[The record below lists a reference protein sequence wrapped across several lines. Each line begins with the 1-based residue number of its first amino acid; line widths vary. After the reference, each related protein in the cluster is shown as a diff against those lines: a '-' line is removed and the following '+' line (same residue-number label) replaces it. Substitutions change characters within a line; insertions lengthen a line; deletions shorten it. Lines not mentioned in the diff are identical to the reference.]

1 MGLYAARQDG
11 ANARS
16 KAMSDLDGKG
26 DRIMLGHATAEAFAA
41 ALLRASGVPQADAE
55 VAARCLVRADLRG
68 VDTHGLIRL
77 PGYLDRIAKGLVD
90 PAPKLVFEAV
100 APNAARLDG
109 QNGLG
114 FVVASRAVNHGI
126 ALARE
131 MGLGL
136 IGVRN
141 STHYGMAATYLLQA
155 IEAGFAAMVLTNASP
170 ALPPWG
176 GRGEM
181 FGTSPFAVGVP
192 APGSVPFVLDMAPTV
207 VARGKIRKAA
217 REGRAI
223 PEGWGLDAA
232 GRDTTDPAAVLAG
245 GVLLPIGGAKGAGL
259 SMMLDILCGVLTGA
273 RYGGEVGDQYK
284 RFDRP
289 QGVGHMILVMRPDLF
304 LPAKEVAA
312 RMGDLVGRIKANPK
326 AAGVDEI
333 YMPGEIEARRE
344 ALRLIQG
351 IPYASA
357 DLAPLVDLARRAGI
371 APPLG
376 L

>member
-1 MGLYAARQDG
+1 
-11 ANARS
+11 
-16 KAMSDLDGKG
+16 MSDLDGQG
-26 DRIMLGHATAEAFAA
+26 QQITLSHVQARGLAVS
-41 ALLRASGVPQADAE
+41 LLQASGVPKEEAE
-55 VAARCLVRADLRG
+55 IAAHALVCADLRG
-68 VDTHGLIRL
+68 IDTHGLVRL
-77 PGYLDRIAKGLVD
+77 PGYLDRIAKGLID
-90 PAPKLVFEAV
+90 PAPKLEFEAV

-109 QNGLG
+109 KNGLG
-114 FVVASRAVNHGI
+114 FVVAARAVDHGI

-141 STHYGMAATYLLQA
+141 SNHFGMAATYLLQA
-155 IEAGFAAMVLTNASP
+155 IEAGFAAMVYTNASP

-176 GRGEM
+176 GRAEM

-192 APGSVPFVLDMAPTV
+192 APGSVPFVMDMAPTV

-223 PEGWGLDAA
+223 PEGWGLDGE
-232 GRDTTDPAAVLAG
+232 GRNTTDPAAVMAG
-245 GVLLPIGGAKGAGL
+245 GVLLPIGGHKGAGL

-289 QGVGHMILVMRPDLF
+289 QGVGHFILVMRPDLF
-304 LPAKEVAA
+304 MSADEVAA
-312 RMGDLVGRIKANPK
+312 RMADLVERVKANPT
-326 AAGVDEI
+326 AADMDEI
-333 YMPGEIEARRE
+333 TMPGELEARRE
-344 ALRLIQG
+344 AARLVSG
-351 IPYASA
+351 IPYRRADLTPLA
-357 DLAPLVDLARRAGI
+357 DLARAAGLE
-371 APPLG
+371 APAG

>member
-1 MGLYAARQDG
+1 MSDG
-11 ANARS
+11 A
-16 KAMSDLDGKG
+16 GQ
-26 DRIMLGHATAEAFAA
+26 GHQIILHRAQAEGFAV

-55 VAARCLVRADLRG
+55 IAARCLVRADLRG
-68 VDTHGLIRL
+68 VDTHGMVRL
-77 PGYLDRIAKGLVD
+77 RAYLDRIAKGLVD
-90 PAPKLVFEAV
+90 PAPRLTFEAV
-100 APNAARLDG
+100 APAAARLDG

-114 FVVASRAVNHGI
+114 FVVATRAVEHAIGM
-126 ALARE
+126 ARE

-155 IEAGFAAMVLTNASP
+155 IEAGFAAMVYTNASP

-176 GRGEM
+176 GRAEM

-223 PEGWGLDAA
+223 PEGWGLDAE
-232 GRDTTDPAAVLAG
+232 GRTTTDAQAVMSG
-245 GVLLPIGGAKGAGL
+245 GVLLPIGGPKGSGL

-289 QGVGHMILVMRPDLF
+289 QGVGHFILVMRPDLF
-304 LPAKEVAA
+304 LPSDEVAA
-312 RMGDLVGRIKANPK
+312 RMGDLVGRVKSNPK
-326 AAGVDEI
+326 AAGVDDI

-344 ALRLIQG
+344 VERLAHG
-351 IPYASA
+351 IPYRRA
-357 DLAPLVDLARRAGI
+357 DLAPLVDLAKAAGI
-371 APPLG
+371 APPAG

>member
-1 MGLYAARQDG
+1 MTQTGDPAQPVTLT
-11 ANARS
+11 RS
-16 KAMSDLDGKG
+16 E
-26 DRIMLGHATAEAFAA
+26 AEGFAA
-41 ALLRASGVPQADAE
+41 ALLMGSGVPQADAE
-55 VAARCLVRADLRG
+55 IAARCLVRADLRG
-68 VDTHGLIRL
+68 VDTHGMVRL

-90 PAPKLVFEAV
+90 PAPQLTFETV
-100 APNAARLDG
+100 APGAARLDG
-109 QNGLG
+109 KNGLG
-114 FVVASRAVNHGI
+114 FVVASRAVDHGI
-126 ALARE
+126 ELARQ

-155 IEAGFAAMVLTNASP
+155 IEAGFAAMVYTNASP

-217 REGRAI
+217 REARPI
-223 PEGWGLDAA
+223 PEGWGLDAE
-232 GRDTTDPAAVLAG
+232 GRNTTEAQAVLAG
-245 GVLLPIGGAKGAGL
+245 GVLLPIGGPKGAGL

-273 RYGGEVGDQYK
+273 HYGGEVGDQYK
-284 RFDRP
+284 RYDRP
-289 QGVGHMILVMRPDLF
+289 QGVGHFILVMRPDLF
-304 LPAKEVAA
+304 LSAEEVAA
-312 RMGDLVGRIKANPK
+312 RMGDLVTRVKANPQ

-333 YMPGEIEARRE
+333 FRPGEIEARRE
-344 ALRLIQG
+344 AERLAHG
-351 IPYASA
+351 IPYARA
-357 DLAPLVDLARRAGI
+357 DLAPLVDLARAAGI
-371 APPLG
+371 TPPKG

>member
-1 MGLYAARQDG
+1 MSEQDG
-11 ANARS
+11 Q
-16 KAMSDLDGKG
+16 G
-26 DRIMLGHATAEAFAA
+26 DRITLDHGAASGFAA
-41 ALLRASGVPQADAE
+41 ALLQAAGVPPADAE
-55 VAARCLVRADLRG
+55 IAARCLVRADLRG
-68 VDTHGLIRL
+68 VDTHGMIRL

-90 PAPKLVFEAV
+90 PAPKLAFEAV

-109 QNGLG
+109 KNGLG
-114 FVVASRAVNHGI
+114 FVVATRAVDHGI

-131 MGLGL
+131 MGMGL

-155 IEAGFAAMVLTNASP
+155 IEAGFAAMVFTNASP

-217 REGRAI
+217 REGRPI
-223 PEGWGLDAA
+223 PEGWGLDAE
-232 GRDTTDPAAVLAG
+232 GRETTDPAAVMAG

-289 QGVGHMILVMRPDLF
+289 QGVGHFILVMRPDLF
-304 LPAKEVAA
+304 LPAAEIAA
-312 RMGDLVGRIKANPK
+312 RMADLVTRVKANPK

-333 YMPGEIEARRE
+333 YMPGEIEAARE
-344 ALRLIQG
+344 AQRIAQG
-351 IPYASA
+351 IPYARA
-357 DLAPLVDLARRAGI
+357 DLAPLADLARAAGI
-371 APPLG
+371 TPPKG